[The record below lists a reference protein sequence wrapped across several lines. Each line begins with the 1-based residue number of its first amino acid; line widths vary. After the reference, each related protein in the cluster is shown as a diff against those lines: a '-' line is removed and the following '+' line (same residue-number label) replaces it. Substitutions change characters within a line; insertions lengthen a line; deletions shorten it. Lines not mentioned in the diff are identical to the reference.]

1 MNVINVL
8 HNLTTL
14 PIARVY
20 VNYFCVSQM
29 TNKVV
34 WLFSRLFYKEKGCS
48 KVVYR
53 LFKVVRTERGR
64 HDRQPA

>member
-29 TNKVV
+29 NNKVV

-48 KVVYR
+48 KVV
-53 LFKVVRTERGR
+53 LKVV
-64 HDRQPA
+64 